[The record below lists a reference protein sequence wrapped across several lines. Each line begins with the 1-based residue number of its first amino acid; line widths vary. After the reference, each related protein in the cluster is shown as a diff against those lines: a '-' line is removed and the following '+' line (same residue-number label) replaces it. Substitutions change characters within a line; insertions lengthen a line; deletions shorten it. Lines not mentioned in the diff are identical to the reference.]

1 MTFKYSYCLIKYFE
15 AIEEETPSL
24 KLPEEKRPE
33 SDEIDSK
40 KPKPIGFEGIL
51 TDKPAEKKQ
60 NKSTSTTEDSIL
72 GKTITTS
79 NDESYISDESKS
91 RNTSVSIKSS
101 ETEDLN
107 STRITVKPKE
117 EKPPKVAPVHYK
129 EKKIPAPF
137 SLPSAS
143 TANESDTAT
152 SVDFKTPKIFK
163 RSKVEDDS
171 MKSSKAEFW
180 PYRDEPVISKP
191 KSITSLNQVP
201 LNQKGLNLI

>member
-1 MTFKYSYCLIKYFE
+1 M
-15 AIEEETPSL
+15 
-24 KLPEEKRPE
+24 
-33 SDEIDSK
+33 
-40 KPKPIGFEGIL
+40 
-51 TDKPAEKKQ
+51 
-60 NKSTSTTEDSIL
+60 
-72 GKTITTS
+72 
-79 NDESYISDESKS
+79 
-91 RNTSVSIKSS
+91 
-101 ETEDLN
+101 N

-129 EKKIPAPF
+129 EKKIPPPF

-143 TANESDTAT
+143 TTNESDTTT

-191 KSITSLNQVP
+191 KSITSLNQSVP
-201 LNQKGLNLI
+201 LNQKGLNIFVACKIKFLSYLVSFSFNLIPALNKTSSKNQLKNIENLPDKPKMRSEFWVNNGPYQFTPSLKSPGNKYPVFESTFIMYY